1 MWRFHCEVFCELFCD
16 ESSMS
21 RLFKA
26 HRSNYFRGDQVMFRK
41 TPISACV
48 ALLCAAGASFVSAQ
62 AIAQGTVE
70 VTGSRIK
77 RVDAEGA
84 VPVTVITREQI
95 ESSGVTSV
103 AEVMRNV
110 TFAAAG
116 NFRPQSGSSAQAWA
130 SIDLKGLGS
139 GRTLVL
145 IDGRRAPKGPMVATA
160 ADMNSIPLG
169 AVERIEILTDGA
181 SAVYGSDAI
190 AGVVNIITRKDFEGF
205 QYSFGYTNPSNPG
218 GERREGSVLFGTSGK
233 DGRVLAGISYNERGM
248 VYTRDRVWGTDK
260 GVSSYGNNYVTSKGL
275 IAVPGACTDKDF
287 WLTSSNTCS
296 FDFNSRA
303 ADEAQIKNASLFARG
318 EYKVNKDWSL
328 YANTGVTRVESF
340 GRYAPTPGAVVL
352 SATSPN
358 NIASQVDPSLAG
370 KSVTL
375 RHRFAAAGNRDTN
388 TDSNI
393 YDMLLGTQGQI
404 GSVAIDAGFRWTDY
418 QYLELG
424 RNYIVTAIATQ
435 FMNSG
440 AYNIFKPSAN
450 SADVLNS
457 IKATIG
463 RDSNFKIAEVY
474 GTATVPLMKM
484 AGGQVQL
491 LLGGERRFE
500 QYQDQYDSLSEGGQ
514 ILGSAGNSAGGTRG
528 VTSMFSEA
536 LLPVASGVEVS
547 LAARH
552 ENYSD
557 YGSSNAPKASLRWK
571 LSNNLLLRGSVG
583 AGFAAPSLDKI
594 TQKES
599 FSAESVIDPRTYIA
613 FGGAASQASTR
624 QVQVDTY
631 YIANPKLAAEKSKN
645 LSLGF
650 VWDVVPQLSIKADV
664 WKIDVSDKIA
674 QITAQ
679 GIINRS
685 NGTDPR
691 AIPAGLGV
699 TRNAVTGAIERIQ
712 AGYGNEGE
720 IGLRGVDLTA
730 TARYKLL
737 GKDIDQRLTW
747 SRMNSYVDD
756 GDELAGT
763 AGLPKD
769 RVVLSTKIPVM
780 PKMDFFWYANYIGPH
795 GDAEAGTRYSGHT
808 SQDVQLIW
816 DTPIKGG
823 RVSVGV
829 VNLTGWY
836 PCKDG
841 IGSANCIPYDGR
853 NFNFYL
859 YDSYGRQPYVR
870 FTQRF

>member
-1 MWRFHCEVFCELFCD
+1 
-16 ESSMS
+16 
-21 RLFKA
+21 
-26 HRSNYFRGDQVMFRK
+26 
-41 TPISACV
+41 
-48 ALLCAAGASFVSAQ
+48 
-62 AIAQGTVE
+62 
-70 VTGSRIK
+70 
-77 RVDAEGA
+77 
-84 VPVTVITREQI
+84 
-95 ESSGVTSV
+95 
-103 AEVMRNV
+103 
-110 TFAAAG
+110 
-116 NFRPQSGSSAQAWA
+116 
-130 SIDLKGLGS
+130 
-139 GRTLVL
+139 
-145 IDGRRAPKGPMVATA
+145 
-160 ADMNSIPLG
+160 
-169 AVERIEILTDGA
+169 
-181 SAVYGSDAI
+181 
-190 AGVVNIITRKDFEGF
+190 
-205 QYSFGYTNPSNPG
+205 
-218 GERREGSVLFGTSGK
+218 
-233 DGRVLAGISYNERGM
+233 
-248 VYTRDRVWGTDK
+248 
-260 GVSSYGNNYVTSKGL
+260 
-275 IAVPGACTDKDF
+275 
-287 WLTSSNTCS
+287 
-296 FDFNSRA
+296 
-303 ADEAQIKNASLFARG
+303 
-318 EYKVNKDWSL
+318 
-328 YANTGVTRVESF
+328 
-340 GRYAPTPGAVVL
+340 
-352 SATSPN
+352 
-358 NIASQVDPSLAG
+358 
-370 KSVTL
+370 
-375 RHRFAAAGNRDTN
+375 
-388 TDSNI
+388 
-393 YDMLLGTQGQI
+393 
-404 GSVAIDAGFRWTDY
+404 
-418 QYLELG
+418 
-424 RNYIVTAIATQ
+424 
-435 FMNSG
+435 
-440 AYNIFKPSAN
+440 
-450 SADVLNS
+450 
-457 IKATIG
+457 
-463 RDSNFKIAEVY
+463 
-474 GTATVPLMKM
+474 
-484 AGGQVQL
+484 
-491 LLGGERRFE
+491 GERRFE

>member
-1 MWRFHCEVFCELFCD
+1 VKFFCELFCD

>member
-1 MWRFHCEVFCELFCD
+1 MKFFCELFCD

-594 TQKES
+594 TMKES

>member
-491 LLGGERRFE
+491 LLGG
-500 QYQDQYDSLSEGGQ
+500 
-514 ILGSAGNSAGGTRG
+514 
-528 VTSMFSEA
+528 
-536 LLPVASGVEVS
+536 
-547 LAARH
+547 
-552 ENYSD
+552 
-557 YGSSNAPKASLRWK
+557 
-571 LSNNLLLRGSVG
+571 
-583 AGFAAPSLDKI
+583 
-594 TQKES
+594 
-599 FSAESVIDPRTYIA
+599 
-613 FGGAASQASTR
+613 
-624 QVQVDTY
+624 
-631 YIANPKLAAEKSKN
+631 
-645 LSLGF
+645 
-650 VWDVVPQLSIKADV
+650 
-664 WKIDVSDKIA
+664 
-674 QITAQ
+674 
-679 GIINRS
+679 
-685 NGTDPR
+685 
-691 AIPAGLGV
+691 
-699 TRNAVTGAIERIQ
+699 
-712 AGYGNEGE
+712 
-720 IGLRGVDLTA
+720 
-730 TARYKLL
+730 
-737 GKDIDQRLTW
+737 
-747 SRMNSYVDD
+747 
-756 GDELAGT
+756 
-763 AGLPKD
+763 
-769 RVVLSTKIPVM
+769 
-780 PKMDFFWYANYIGPH
+780 
-795 GDAEAGTRYSGHT
+795 
-808 SQDVQLIW
+808 
-816 DTPIKGG
+816 
-823 RVSVGV
+823 
-829 VNLTGWY
+829 
-836 PCKDG
+836 
-841 IGSANCIPYDGR
+841 
-853 NFNFYL
+853 
-859 YDSYGRQPYVR
+859 
-870 FTQRF
+870 

>member
-1 MWRFHCEVFCELFCD
+1 
-16 ESSMS
+16 
-21 RLFKA
+21 
-26 HRSNYFRGDQVMFRK
+26 MFRK

-645 LSLGF
+645 WSLGF

-756 GDELAGT
+756 GDEIAGT

>member
-1 MWRFHCEVFCELFCD
+1 
-16 ESSMS
+16 
-21 RLFKA
+21 
-26 HRSNYFRGDQVMFRK
+26 MFRK

-260 GVSSYGNNYVTSKGL
+260 GVSSFGNNYVTSKGL

-594 TQKES
+594 TMKES

>member
-1 MWRFHCEVFCELFCD
+1 CD

-26 HRSNYFRGDQVMFRK
+26 HRSNYFPGDQVMFRK

-571 LSNNLLLRGSVG
+571 LSNNLLLRGSLG

-594 TQKES
+594 TMKES

>member
-1 MWRFHCEVFCELFCD
+1 TTQVCFCELFCD

>member
-1 MWRFHCEVFCELFCD
+1 MKFFCELFCD

-110 TFAAAG
+110 TFAASG

>member
-1 MWRFHCEVFCELFCD
+1 MKFFCELFCD

-594 TQKES
+594 TMKES

-756 GDELAGT
+756 GDEIAGT

>member
-1 MWRFHCEVFCELFCD
+1 
-16 ESSMS
+16 
-21 RLFKA
+21 
-26 HRSNYFRGDQVMFRK
+26 MFRK

-756 GDELAGT
+756 GDEIAGT

>member
-1 MWRFHCEVFCELFCD
+1 
-16 ESSMS
+16 
-21 RLFKA
+21 
-26 HRSNYFRGDQVMFRK
+26 MFRK

>member
-1 MWRFHCEVFCELFCD
+1 MKFFCELFCD

>member
-1 MWRFHCEVFCELFCD
+1 
-16 ESSMS
+16 
-21 RLFKA
+21 
-26 HRSNYFRGDQVMFRK
+26 
-41 TPISACV
+41 SACV

-110 TFAAAG
+110 TFAASG

-756 GDELAGT
+756 GDEIAGT

>member
-1 MWRFHCEVFCELFCD
+1 MKFFCELFCD

-699 TRNAVTGAIERIQ
+699 TRNAVTGAM
-712 AGYGNEGE
+712 
-720 IGLRGVDLTA
+720 
-730 TARYKLL
+730 KLVCGAL
-737 GKDIDQRLTW
+737 
-747 SRMNSYVDD
+747 
-756 GDELAGT
+756 
-763 AGLPKD
+763 
-769 RVVLSTKIPVM
+769 
-780 PKMDFFWYANYIGPH
+780 
-795 GDAEAGTRYSGHT
+795 T
-808 SQDVQLIW
+808 SQLRRA
-816 DTPIKGG
+816 TSCLAKTST
-823 RVSVGV
+823 SV
-829 VNLTGWY
+829 
-836 PCKDG
+836 
-841 IGSANCIPYDGR
+841 
-853 NFNFYL
+853 
-859 YDSYGRQPYVR
+859 
-870 FTQRF
+870 

>member
-1 MWRFHCEVFCELFCD
+1 
-16 ESSMS
+16 
-21 RLFKA
+21 
-26 HRSNYFRGDQVMFRK
+26 MFRK

-260 GVSSYGNNYVTSKGL
+260 GVSSFGNNYVTSKGL

-756 GDELAGT
+756 GDEIAGT

-853 NFNFYL
+853 PFNFYL

>member
-1 MWRFHCEVFCELFCD
+1 FIVKFFCELFCD

>member
-1 MWRFHCEVFCELFCD
+1 
-16 ESSMS
+16 
-21 RLFKA
+21 
-26 HRSNYFRGDQVMFRK
+26 MFRK

-571 LSNNLLLRGSVG
+571 LNNNLLLRGSVG

>member
-1 MWRFHCEVFCELFCD
+1 
-16 ESSMS
+16 
-21 RLFKA
+21 
-26 HRSNYFRGDQVMFRK
+26 MFRK

-260 GVSSYGNNYVTSKGL
+260 GVSSFGNNYVTSKGL

-756 GDELAGT
+756 GDEIAGT

>member
-1 MWRFHCEVFCELFCD
+1 
-16 ESSMS
+16 
-21 RLFKA
+21 
-26 HRSNYFRGDQVMFRK
+26 MFRK

-594 TQKES
+594 TMKES

>member
-1 MWRFHCEVFCELFCD
+1 MKFFCELFCD

-679 GIINRS
+679 G
-685 NGTDPR
+685 
-691 AIPAGLGV
+691 
-699 TRNAVTGAIERIQ
+699 
-712 AGYGNEGE
+712 
-720 IGLRGVDLTA
+720 
-730 TARYKLL
+730 
-737 GKDIDQRLTW
+737 
-747 SRMNSYVDD
+747 
-756 GDELAGT
+756 
-763 AGLPKD
+763 
-769 RVVLSTKIPVM
+769 
-780 PKMDFFWYANYIGPH
+780 
-795 GDAEAGTRYSGHT
+795 
-808 SQDVQLIW
+808 
-816 DTPIKGG
+816 
-823 RVSVGV
+823 
-829 VNLTGWY
+829 
-836 PCKDG
+836 
-841 IGSANCIPYDGR
+841 
-853 NFNFYL
+853 
-859 YDSYGRQPYVR
+859 
-870 FTQRF
+870 

>member
-1 MWRFHCEVFCELFCD
+1 MKFFCELFCD

-205 QYSFGYTNPSNPG
+205 QYS
-218 GERREGSVLFGTSGK
+218 
-233 DGRVLAGISYNERGM
+233 
-248 VYTRDRVWGTDK
+248 
-260 GVSSYGNNYVTSKGL
+260 
-275 IAVPGACTDKDF
+275 
-287 WLTSSNTCS
+287 
-296 FDFNSRA
+296 A

-536 LLPVASGVEVS
+536 LVPVASGVEVS

-756 GDELAGT
+756 GDEIAGT

>member
-1 MWRFHCEVFCELFCD
+1 MKFFCELFCD

-260 GVSSYGNNYVTSKGL
+260 GVSSFGNNYVTSKGL

-691 AIPAGLGV
+691 AIPAGFGV

>member
-1 MWRFHCEVFCELFCD
+1 MKFFCELFCD

-110 TFAAAG
+110 TFAASG

-756 GDELAGT
+756 GDEIAGT

>member
-1 MWRFHCEVFCELFCD
+1 MKFFCELFCD

-110 TFAAAG
+110 TFAASG

-130 SIDLKGLGS
+130 SIDLK
-139 GRTLVL
+139 
-145 IDGRRAPKGPMVATA
+145 
-160 ADMNSIPLG
+160 
-169 AVERIEILTDGA
+169 
-181 SAVYGSDAI
+181 
-190 AGVVNIITRKDFEGF
+190 
-205 QYSFGYTNPSNPG
+205 
-218 GERREGSVLFGTSGK
+218 VLFGTSGK

>member
-1 MWRFHCEVFCELFCD
+1 
-16 ESSMS
+16 MS

>member
-1 MWRFHCEVFCELFCD
+1 D
-16 ESSMS
+16 
-21 RLFKA
+21 
-26 HRSNYFRGDQVMFRK
+26 
-41 TPISACV
+41 
-48 ALLCAAGASFVSAQ
+48 
-62 AIAQGTVE
+62 
-70 VTGSRIK
+70 
-77 RVDAEGA
+77 
-84 VPVTVITREQI
+84 
-95 ESSGVTSV
+95 SV
-103 AEVMRNV
+103 
-110 TFAAAG
+110 
-116 NFRPQSGSSAQAWA
+116 
-130 SIDLKGLGS
+130 
-139 GRTLVL
+139 
-145 IDGRRAPKGPMVATA
+145 
-160 ADMNSIPLG
+160 
-169 AVERIEILTDGA
+169 
-181 SAVYGSDAI
+181 
-190 AGVVNIITRKDFEGF
+190 

>member
-1 MWRFHCEVFCELFCD
+1 MKFFCELFCD

-756 GDELAGT
+756 GDEIAGT